1 MHIHAHTYPL
11 RYASILTYEHTY
23 MHTHKHM
30 DIYQCSHMHTH
41 NMDMYTCTLTHMD
54 MHTGAHICT
63 STYIYICISTCI
75 HTFTHRYTYMNIHI
89 YVFLLFKYKLRK
101 PMIQAASP
109 LADLRYGQD
118 SRQRPHQ
125 TLLSAHS
132 LSTSKRPWSRMK
144 RRIKRR
150 GWG

>member
-1 MHIHAHTYPL
+1 MLTHIHL
-11 RYASILTYEHTY
+11 D
-23 MHTHKHM
+23 MHP
-30 DIYQCSHMHTH
+30 YSHMNIH
-41 NMDMYTCTLTHMD
+41 TCTLTNTWIYTSA
-54 MHTGAHICT
+54 HTCTHITWICT
-63 STYIYICISTCI
+63 HVLSHTWICIQELTYAHPHIYICISTCI

-109 LADLRYGQD
+109 LADLGYGQD